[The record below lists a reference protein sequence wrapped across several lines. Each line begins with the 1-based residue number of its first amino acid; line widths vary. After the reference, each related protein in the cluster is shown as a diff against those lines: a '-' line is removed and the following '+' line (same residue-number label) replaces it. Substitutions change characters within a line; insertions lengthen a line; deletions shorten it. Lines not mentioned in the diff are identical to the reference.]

1 METTT
6 KDFGLG
12 SSLISLTNKNYVTIA
27 FTNLGAR
34 IVDWQ
39 KDGKHFVLGFDSA
52 QNT

>member
-1 METTT
+1 MEITT

-12 SSLISLTNKNYVTIA
+12 SSLISLTNKNDVTIA

-39 KDGKHFVLGFDSA
+39 KRRETFYFRI
-52 QNT
+52 

>member
-1 METTT
+1 MEITT

-12 SSLISLTNKNYVTIA
+12 SSLISLTNKNDVTIA

-39 KDGKHFVLGFDSA
+39 KTGNILF
-52 QNT
+52 